1 MEMDCGWIVDYKL
14 PMCHILFLAAS
25 ICFSQCPQEAF
36 KIDEGFP
43 VFSLNTYIHDV
54 YVYVYD
60 VYVPFEC
67 TYS

>member
-36 KIDEGFP
+36 KIDEGFQ
-43 VFSLNTYIHDV
+43 SLVLTHTYVHDV
-54 YVYVYD
+54 YVICMYVCSS
-60 VYVPFEC
+60 V
-67 TYS
+67 